1 MIVQCEIDGCV
12 EDAQSKL
19 TTSGYE
25 LCPSHYEQWATRNM
39 FVVEE
44 HGKVLLAHPG
54 ADPGRGGR

>member
-1 MIVQCEIDGCV
+1 MIVRCEIDGCV

-25 LCPSHYEQWATRNM
+25 LCPHHYEQWATQNM

-44 HGKVLLAHPG
+44 RGKVVLAHPATDPRA
-54 ADPGRGGR
+54 ADR